1 MASASK
7 EFPGG
12 PMIFGARGSQRLQN
26 PNPEQVMSATILR
39 NTSSTGR
46 PVADIPSRRARIAG
60 WILTGI
66 AALFMAFDAGI
77 KLSGSKQAVDGS
89 VQLGYQPHHVPIIGA
104 IAFVC
109 LVIYLIPRTAPIG
122 AILWTGY
129 FGGAIASQLRLDN
142 PLFSY
147 TLFPIYVSALIWG
160 AVYLRDERVRNLLRA
175 ARS

>member
-1 MASASK
+1 
-7 EFPGG
+7 
-12 PMIFGARGSQRLQN
+12 
-26 PNPEQVMSATILR
+26 MSATILG
-39 NTSSTGR
+39 TSSSVGR
-46 PVADIPSRRARIAG
+46 AAADVPSRRARIAG

-77 KLSGSKQAVDGS
+77 KLIGSKQAVDGS

-104 IAFVC
+104 IALVC
-109 LVIYLIPRTAPIG
+109 LIVYLIPRTAPIG

-129 FGGAIASQLRLDN
+129 FGGAIASQLRVDN

-147 TLFPIYVSALIWG
+147 TLFPIYVSALVWG
-160 AVYLRDERVRNLLRA
+160 ALYLRDDRVRNLLRP